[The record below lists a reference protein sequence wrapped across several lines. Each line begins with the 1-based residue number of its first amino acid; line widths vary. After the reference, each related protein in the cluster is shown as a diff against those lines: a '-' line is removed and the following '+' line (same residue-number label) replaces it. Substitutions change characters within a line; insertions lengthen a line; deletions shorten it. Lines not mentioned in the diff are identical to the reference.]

1 MNTRKEMPTAEI
13 FDIMFCHCVE
23 KNAKNTF
30 ADKKNY
36 AKDNYP
42 TTVISSTVDKS
53 GRRIN
58 KHDPYVNETGEVQ
71 IIYGERKKEL
81 NKDAYIAKLEKEV
94 SAKKCEQFRAECM
107 EERNGTTT
115 LNAKPTKAFEV
126 IVEEELNKDLPKI
139 KARVAKR
146 CGYRVEDLDV
156 DEVRQKAL
164 SMVKGQQAN

>member
-13 FDIMFCHCVE
+13 FDILFCHCVE

-30 ADKKNY
+30 AEKKNY

-42 TTVISSTVDKS
+42 TTVISSTVDKN
-53 GRRIN
+53 GKKIN
-58 KHDPYVNETGEVQ
+58 THNPYKDKEGEVQ

-107 EERNGTTT
+107 EERSGTTT
-115 LNAKPTKAFEV
+115 LNAKPTNAFEV
-126 IVEEELNKDLPKI
+126 IVEEEYNKDLPKI
-139 KARVAKR
+139 RARVAKR
-146 CGYRVEDLDV
+146 CGYRVENVDV
-156 DEVRQKAL
+156 EQVRQTL
-164 SMVKGQQAN
+164 LNDIKGQQAN